1 MAELV
6 TKKRDISSLN
16 VEITKTKVMGAEA
29 RRFQTYKWIGDETS
43 KGTIIIAHGQS
54 EHALVY
60 DTVAKNFVK
69 EGYAV
74 YALDHIGHGDTI
86 KDKKKL
92 GLWDEKSFT
101 KSAYN
106 IHVLIDMAKKD
117 FPDNKITVLGHDL
130 GGSLII
136 KAIAKFNSPVDS
148 LVLSGIHESAFKL
161 RLMKWRFFWGKK
173 LHLDSKPSFGGE
185 RFINRK
191 YNKWFVFGSNDLDWV
206 TSDKE
211 ALAAFKEDPKCGFTY
226 TYAYYYYHVCSLI
239 KFYKGKSI
247 DKLKKNLPILV
258 VGGSA
263 DSVNG
268 FGKGT
273 IAFANYLKK
282 DFKLKKV
289 NVKMYT
295 GARHY
300 IYIDSC
306 KYKLI
311 DDIIRWNETNLIK
324 KEATA
329 N

>member
-1 MAELV
+1 MSELV

-16 VEITKTKVMGAEA
+16 VEIIKNKMMGAEA
-29 RRFQTYKWIGDETS
+29 RRFQTYKWVGDVTS

-69 EGYAV
+69 EGYVV
-74 YALDHIGHGDTI
+74 YGLDHIGHGETI

-106 IHVLIDMAKKD
+106 IHVLIDLAKKEY
-117 FPDNKITVLGHDL
+117 PDNKVTVLGHDL
-130 GGSLII
+130 GGTLTM
-136 KAIAKFNSPVDS
+136 KAIAKFNAPVDS
-148 LVLSGIHESAFKL
+148 LVLSGIHESSLKL
-161 RLMKWRFFWGKK
+161 RFMKWKFFWMKK
-173 LHLDSKPSFGGE
+173 FHLDSKPSFMGE
-185 RFINRK
+185 RYINRK

-206 TSDKE
+206 TSDKN

-226 TYAYYYYHVCSLI
+226 TYAYYYYHVSSLI
-239 KFYKGKSI
+239 RFYNKGTI
-247 DKLKKNLPILV
+247 GKLKKNLPILV
-258 VGGSA
+258 IGGSA

-273 IAFANYLKK
+273 LAFANYLKN
-282 DFKLKKV
+282 DFKLRKV

-306 KYKLI
+306 KYKVI
-311 DDIIRWNETNLIK
+311 DDIIKWNENIIK
-324 KEATA
+324 PKEATA

>member
-1 MAELV
+1 
-6 TKKRDISSLN
+6 
-16 VEITKTKVMGAEA
+16 
-29 RRFQTYKWIGDETS
+29 
-43 KGTIIIAHGQS
+43 
-54 EHALVY
+54 
-60 DTVAKNFVK
+60 
-69 EGYAV
+69 
-74 YALDHIGHGDTI
+74 
-86 KDKKKL
+86 
-92 GLWDEKSFT
+92 
-101 KSAYN
+101 
-106 IHVLIDMAKKD
+106 MAKKD

-324 KEATA
+324 KEAIA